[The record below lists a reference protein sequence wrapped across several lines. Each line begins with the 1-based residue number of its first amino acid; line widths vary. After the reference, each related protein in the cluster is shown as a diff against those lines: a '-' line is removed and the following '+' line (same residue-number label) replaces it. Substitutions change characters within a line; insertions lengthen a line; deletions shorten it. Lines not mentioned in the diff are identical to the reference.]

1 MIKTNK
7 VLDRYIKG
15 ETLVDRDR
23 KMAAERIRSLL
34 SAIDFD
40 AEKIPENNRNMMI
53 RLITSLK
60 GEELNRV
67 EKTIIC
73 EITEAKFNK
82 DAENNHPD
90 K

>member
-1 MIKTNK
+1 MFKTNK

-15 ETLVDRDR
+15 ESLVDGDK

-40 AEKIPENNRNMMI
+40 AEKIPENNRNMLT

-60 GEELNRV
+60 GEEPDEN
-67 EKTIIC
+67 EEAIIF
-73 EITEAKFNK
+73 EITKGSFNK
-82 DAENNHPD
+82 NAKKNNTD

>member
-7 VLDRYIKG
+7 VLNRYIKG
-15 ETLVDRDR
+15 ETLVDGDR

-40 AEKIPENNRNMMI
+40 AEKIPENNRNMFA

-60 GEELNRV
+60 GEELNSH
-67 EKTIIC
+67 EEAIIF
-73 EITEAKFNK
+73 EITDGNFNE
-82 DAENNHPD
+82 DAENNPTD